1 MSNSVGPHI
10 LGEQQRRLLQA
21 LVGLEEPR
29 RGDVGD
35 GGTH

>member
-1 MSNSVGPHI
+1 MSNLEHPF
-10 LGEQQRRLLQA
+10 LAEQQSRLLQA
-21 LVGLEEPR
+21 LVGLEEPS